1 MADQS
6 MNEKQSTDRREEVL
20 TVRLEE
26 ALPGP
31 ALGLLQSA
39 EARYGCGR
47 PSYDRSH
54 DGNDDHDDLACRP
67 MANWK
72 LS

>member
-39 EARYGCGR
+39 EARYVAAVQATTA
-47 PSYDRSH
+47 PTTVTTTTTT
-54 DGNDDHDDLACRP
+54 
-67 MANWK
+67 
-72 LS
+72 